1 MAGPAC
7 SPPFYA
13 IILNMDTK
21 DKKKTSK
28 KAKAAG
34 AAAAAVIV
42 ASTAVA
48 GAFDSVDDLAQAAA
62 MMPPQTEIV
71 QMVDMDTGVDIPDD
85 EDATDE
91 KQKGIRAWIRRRV
104 LSLPRPVRVAVGVPL
119 YALGCGILQIM
130 DLIWIHLL
138 SPIARTLVKYLILAA
153 VVFGATAIIL
163 KLLYPERKLK
173 EFFTKKNIAGM
184 LISIAAV
191 FGFEKVIDFV
201 WPDHMPW
208 TNMLLF
214 AGGLVVFSVLLGT
227 LLGKA
232 AKLEPQG

>member
-1 MAGPAC
+1 
-7 SPPFYA
+7 
-13 IILNMDTK
+13 MDENK
-21 DKKKTSK
+21 DKKKTSA

-62 MMPPQTEIV
+62 LMPPQTEVV
-71 QMVDMDTGVDIPDD
+71 QMVDMDGGTDIPDD
-85 EDATDE
+85 EDAGEE
-91 KQKGIRAWIRRRV
+91 KEKGLRAAIRRRV
-104 LSLPRPVRVAVGVPL
+104 LSLPRPIRVVVGVPL
-119 YALGCGILQIM
+119 YMVGCGILQIM
-130 DLIWIHLL
+130 DLLWIHLL
-138 SPIARTLVKYLILAA
+138 SPFGATILKYLILAA
-153 VVFGATAIIL
+153 VVFGATAVVL
-163 KLLYPERKLK
+163 KLLYPDRKLK

-208 TNMLLF
+208 KNMLLF
-214 AGGLVVFSVLLGT
+214 AGGLVVFTILLGM
-227 LLGKA
+227 LLSKA
-232 AKLEPQG
+232 DRSSPKTA

>member
-1 MAGPAC
+1 
-7 SPPFYA
+7 
-13 IILNMDTK
+13 MDTK
-21 DKKKTSK
+21 NEKKKSK

-48 GAFDSVDDLAQAAA
+48 GAFDSIEDLAQAAA
-62 MMPPQTEIV
+62 TMPPQTEIV
-71 QMVDMDTGVDIPDD
+71 QMVDMDMGVDIPDD

-91 KQKGIRAWIRRRV
+91 KEKGIRAAIRRRV

-119 YALGCGILQIM
+119 YALGCGILQVL
-130 DLIWIHLL
+130 DLIWLHLL
-138 SPIARTLVKYLILAA
+138 SPIAGTLLKYLLLVA
-153 VVFGATAIIL
+153 VIFGATAIIL

-173 EFFTKKNIAGM
+173 EFFRPKNIAGI
-184 LISIAAV
+184 LISVAAV
-191 FGFEKVIDFV
+191 FGFEKVLDLV
-201 WPDHMPW
+201 WPNHMPW

-214 AGGLVVFSVLLGT
+214 AGGLVVFTIALGL

-232 AKLEPQG
+232 ERSDLVPA